1 MLDKDEPWSK
11 RAPFAPE
18 SITCG
23 RCDCDISDRDFEYC
37 PYCGQKLDWSCLSD
51 SETSFEMDGKIYNVF
66 FDYDD
71 GNDDYDN
78 DDDEYEDE

>member
-11 RAPFAPE
+11 RAPFDPE

-23 RCDCDISDRDFEYC
+23 RCDCDISDSDFEYC
-37 PYCGQKLDWSCLSD
+37 PYYGQKLDRSCLSD
-51 SETSFEMDGKIYNVF
+51 SETSFEMDGRIYNVF
-66 FDYDD
+66 FGDDDFNDNYD
-71 GNDDYDN
+71 

>member
-1 MLDKDEPWSK
+1 MFDKDTPWSK
-11 RAPFAPE
+11 RAPFDPE

-51 SETSFEMDGKIYNVF
+51 SETSFEMDGRIYNVF
-66 FDYDD
+66 FGDDDFDDNYD
-71 GNDDYDN
+71 
-78 DDDEYEDE
+78 DDDEYDDE